1 MSAAVRTG
9 RLANILMASENGQ
22 TTTSTTTTTR
32 PSLFLFYFGFPR
44 LLSYYLH
51 VIDYLRRKK
60 KKKKKIA
67 QGRIGSKRFR
77 YLRAD
82 EHCAPSTTL
91 GWWRKCV

>member
-1 MSAAVRTG
+1 VCAVVRTG

-60 KKKKKIA
+60 KKKK
-67 QGRIGSKRFR
+67 
-77 YLRAD
+77 LRKG
-82 EHCAPSTTL
+82 E
-91 GWWRKCV
+91 